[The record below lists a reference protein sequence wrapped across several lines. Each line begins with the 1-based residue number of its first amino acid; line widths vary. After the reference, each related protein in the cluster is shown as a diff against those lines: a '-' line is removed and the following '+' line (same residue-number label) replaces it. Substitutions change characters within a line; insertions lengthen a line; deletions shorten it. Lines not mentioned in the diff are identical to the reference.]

1 MNRVTTVII
10 VLILASALAEAAPPL
25 KVVKHKPMKVK
36 CKDKYS
42 PCYHKDLYC
51 PAACPRDCNVDCNK
65 CEAVCTPVPPLPPP
79 PPKVVKPKQVKCKDK
94 KLNPSC
100 YNKKL
105 TCPATCPRTC
115 NVDCVTCQPV
125 CGAVYTPPPPPT
137 TPSPPQSPPQSPPP
151 TTPVEPP
158 SPGHKQVRCTNRNYP
173 SCFLRQFTCPPSC
186 PQSCDVDCS
195 TCSPVCNCN
204 KPGAVCQDPR
214 FIGADGITFYFHGKK
229 DRDFCLVTDSNLH
242 INAHFIGKRNV
253 NMGRDFTWVQSL
265 GILFDNHK
273 LYIGA
278 LKTGT
283 WNDAMDRLALSFDGQ
298 PITLPEVEG
307 ASWQSESGNVTITR
321 FRATNAVELVSKG
334 KFKIKAV
341 AVPITEKESLIH
353 QYGITQEDCFAH
365 LDLSFK
371 FYSLS
376 GEVNGVLGR
385 TYATNYVSRV
395 KMGVDMPV
403 LGGEKEF
410 SSSDLFSTNCAV
422 ARFTGNGN
430 GNYTDGI
437 QLPDLNCATGT
448 GPGVVCKR

>member
-1 MNRVTTVII
+1 MH
-10 VLILASALAEAAPPL
+10 A
-25 KVVKHKPMKVK
+25 
-36 CKDKYS
+36 D
-42 PCYHKDLYC
+42 
-51 PAACPRDCNVDCNK
+51 
-65 CEAVCTPVPPLPPP
+65 
-79 PPKVVKPKQVKCKDK
+79 
-94 KLNPSC
+94 
-100 YNKKL
+100 
-105 TCPATCPRTC
+105 
-115 NVDCVTCQPV
+115 
-125 CGAVYTPPPPPT
+125 
-137 TPSPPQSPPQSPPP
+137 
-151 TTPVEPP
+151 
-158 SPGHKQVRCTNRNYP
+158 
-173 SCFLRQFTCPPSC
+173 
-186 PQSCDVDCS
+186 
-195 TCSPVCNCN
+195 CN

-242 INAHFIGKRNV
+242 INAHFIGKRNA

-283 WNDAMDRLALSFDGQ
+283 WNDAMDHLALGFNGQ
-298 PITLPEVEG
+298 PIILPEVEG
-307 ASWQSESGNVTITR
+307 ASWQSQSGDITITR
-321 FRATNAVELVSKG
+321 SRATNAVELAAEG

-341 AVPITEKESLIH
+341 VVPITEKESMIH
-353 QYGITQEDCFAH
+353 QYGVTQEDCFAH

-371 FYSLS
+371 FHSLS
-376 GEVNGVLGR
+376 GEVNGVLGQ

-410 SSSDLFSTNCAV
+410 SSSDLFSADCTV

-430 GNYTDGI
+430 GNYTYTDGI
-437 QLPDLNCATGT
+437 QLPDLNCAAGN